1 MYIYIA
7 AYELGFKKESGGL
20 RQSSWIFFW
29 GLMGIDQVQSWIFD
43 LRFPDKQTL
52 DTLQARNF
60 WPQTW
65 PNQLNATQDSR
76 FTRQQLGSGPAQGWK
91 KNVSTKSR
99 LSSGSVLIFGEG
111 LTWFIGDTR
120 QNCSGEWNPNVAQAL
135 PTSPHVNSQYLIP
148 GPMICNHPT
157 HHLTMANQS
166 TTNQQFLMN
175 NPASIHHPKSD
186 V

>member
-1 MYIYIA
+1 M
-7 AYELGFKKESGGL
+7 
-20 RQSSWIFFW
+20 
-29 GLMGIDQVQSWIFD
+29 
-43 LRFPDKQTL
+43 
-52 DTLQARNF
+52 
-60 WPQTW
+60 
-65 PNQLNATQDSR
+65 
-76 FTRQQLGSGPAQGWK
+76 
-91 KNVSTKSR
+91 
-99 LSSGSVLIFGEG
+99 LIFGEG

-186 V
+186 VWCLGLVCGGSLRSTYHQPFFMVKSYIFLHIHKTMGISHPSICGQPQPWVNHRFSYHPITIWYGTKESFSDTPKLAYLLVHDGSAS